1 MTKQRSYTWIWIL
14 AGLVVLGGG
23 GYYLRKRMA
32 GRQGPKYET
41 TVVDRGPI
49 TAKVTA
55 TGTLSALVTVQVGTQ
70 VSGRIDKILVDF
82 NSTVKKGQVIA
93 KIDPLLFQAALE
105 QSKANYAASEG
116 NVLKLQAKADDAKL
130 QFDRAQAL
138 FERKAIAQQDLD
150 TARANSRAADGD
162 LVAAKGNLEQA
173 KASLHQAQLNLSYTT
188 IVSPTTGTVISR
200 SVDVGQTVAAS
211 LSAPTLFLIAEDL
224 TKMQVDTSVSEAD
237 IGKLKAG
244 MPAQFTVDA
253 YPTKVFR
260 GTIRQLRNAPQT
272 VQNVVTYDAVIDV
285 SNPNLELRPGMTAN
299 VTFVYDQRDS
309 ALRVAN
315 AALRFQPPPE
325 LASAAGGG
333 RRGQGNQGA
342 DGGAGR
348 PEGEGGGRRGGGDRS
363 ADTAAGMRPGGRVRR
378 AGPVSDQRTLWTLRD
393 GTISPVGVRIGIT
406 DGIFTEIDAR
416 NIHEGD
422 QIVTDVEGVG
432 DDKKQPPGGNAMR
445 RMF

>member
-138 FERKAIAQQDLD
+138 FERKAIAQ
-150 TARANSRAADGD
+150 
-162 LVAAKGNLEQA
+162 
-173 KASLHQAQLNLSYTT
+173 
-188 IVSPTTGTVISR
+188 
-200 SVDVGQTVAAS
+200 
-211 LSAPTLFLIAEDL
+211 
-224 TKMQVDTSVSEAD
+224 
-237 IGKLKAG
+237 
-244 MPAQFTVDA
+244 
-253 YPTKVFR
+253 
-260 GTIRQLRNAPQT
+260 
-272 VQNVVTYDAVIDV
+272 
-285 SNPNLELRPGMTAN
+285 
-299 VTFVYDQRDS
+299 
-309 ALRVAN
+309 
-315 AALRFQPPPE
+315 
-325 LASAAGGG
+325 
-333 RRGQGNQGA
+333 
-342 DGGAGR
+342 
-348 PEGEGGGRRGGGDRS
+348 
-363 ADTAAGMRPGGRVRR
+363 
-378 AGPVSDQRTLWTLRD
+378 
-393 GTISPVGVRIGIT
+393 
-406 DGIFTEIDAR
+406 
-416 NIHEGD
+416 
-422 QIVTDVEGVG
+422 
-432 DDKKQPPGGNAMR
+432 
-445 RMF
+445 